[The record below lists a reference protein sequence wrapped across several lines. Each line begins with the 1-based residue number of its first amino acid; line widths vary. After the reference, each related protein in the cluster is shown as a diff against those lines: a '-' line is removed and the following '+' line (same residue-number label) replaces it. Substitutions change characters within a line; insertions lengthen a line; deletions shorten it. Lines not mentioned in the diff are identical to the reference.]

1 MASGEGPW
9 ITYSLVSALDVGDL
23 GEEGEGS
30 PLENDGPLPKQE
42 RKGYYLVENPFFFFL
57 PSLELFRMNVSFLK
71 SP

>member
-42 RKGYYLVENPFFFFL
+42 RKGLSCRKSFFFL

-71 SP
+71 SS